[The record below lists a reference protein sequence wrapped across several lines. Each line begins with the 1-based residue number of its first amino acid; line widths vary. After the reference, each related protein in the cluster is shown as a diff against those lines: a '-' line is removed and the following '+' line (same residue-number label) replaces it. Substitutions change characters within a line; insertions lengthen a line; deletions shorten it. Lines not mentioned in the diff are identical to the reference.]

1 MDTPI
6 EKMRLVWTR
15 TFSIALHLLFLTGL
29 NCCCESFFVFC
40 ICGNDRTAVFYALL
54 FSVICFGEETDADPR
69 SRRKPP
75 PRSPFPAL
83 GLAAYVPDLA
93 DLQASMGNTK
103 FAGGKIYICRLSG
116 KNFAIGQRD
125 TCRRQT
131 FHLPSANKKF
141 AIGKCLAGH
150 RQNSCLING

>member
-54 FSVICFGEETDADPR
+54 FSVICFEEETDAGPR

-75 PRSPFPAL
+75 ALLFRYWGLQLTFQTWQIPRPRWVIQNLPVAKFTFAVYPVRILPSASET
-83 GLAAYVPDLA
+83 LA
-93 DLQASMGNTK
+93 D
-103 FAGGKIYICRLSG
+103 GKRFI
-116 KNFAIGQRD
+116 
-125 TCRRQT
+125 CRRQT
-131 FHLPSANKKF
+131 KNLQSASAPL
-141 AIGKCLAGH
+141 AIGKIH
-150 RQNSCLING
+150 V